1 MICKTQRNSFTI
13 RTNASRSHKKYI
25 HRKSDFIKYFYS
37 VINQWYDF
45 QLSLITRLVQL
56 KIESRIY
63 FCNIDGE

>member
-1 MICKTQRNSFTI
+1 MHLGLTKTTF
-13 RTNASRSHKKYI
+13 Y
-25 HRKSDFIKYFYS
+25 RKSDFIKYLYS